1 MQHKTFRALVTAVIV
16 LALGGSV
23 ATASASTPARVPAQ
37 ASADPIRILVTNDD
51 GVGAAGIAA
60 LVNQLRLI
68 PNSEVTVIAP
78 ATNQSGTGP
87 NFTTTPITVSPATTA
102 SGVAA
107 TAVAGFP
114 ADTVLY
120 GVLSAMPMRPDVVV
134 SGINFGQNL
143 GNVTELSGTV
153 GAARTANRL
162 GIPAIAISQ
171 GFASPINYGQAAFTA
186 RVWIEL
192 FRSNYESGSL
202 KPQTV
207 NINVP
212 SCPSGATRGLLV
224 VPLGRTTDVGGYTLQ
239 SGTTGNGTFA
249 PTVVNKNALAT
260 ANCLSTVTGFDN
272 DIDAFNN
279 GYITATVLNQDLG
292 DR

>member
-1 MQHKTFRALVTAVIV
+1 M
-16 LALGGSV
+16 
-23 ATASASTPARVPAQ
+23 
-37 ASADPIRILVTNDD
+37 
-51 GVGAAGIAA
+51 
-60 LVNQLRLI
+60 
-68 PNSEVTVIAP
+68 
-78 ATNQSGTGP
+78 
-87 NFTTTPITVSPATTA
+87 
-102 SGVAA
+102 
-107 TAVAGFP
+107 
-114 ADTVLY
+114 
-120 GVLSAMPMRPDVVV
+120 

-186 RVWIEL
+186 RDVDRVVPLEL
-192 FRSNYESGSL
+192 RVAGPL

-207 NINVP
+207 NFNVP

-249 PTVVNKNALAT
+249 PTVVT
-260 ANCLSTVTGFDN
+260 RTRSRPPNCLSTETGFDN

-279 GYITATVLNQDLG
+279 GYITATVLNQDLA